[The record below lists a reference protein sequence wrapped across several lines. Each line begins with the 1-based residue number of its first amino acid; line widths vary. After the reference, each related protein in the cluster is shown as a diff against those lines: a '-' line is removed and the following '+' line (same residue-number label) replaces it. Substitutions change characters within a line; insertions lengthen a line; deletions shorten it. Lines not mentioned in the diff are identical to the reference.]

1 MVYLPIFSMSL
12 RAREFY
18 SKAGRIASPGAA
30 GAAAAIKNIG
40 PRVLLFFAGYSINR
54 VEKERPGNHFSLG
67 QGASMQSTYDPQT
80 IYDVFDRYGFA
91 VLRIDQFDR
100 GNYAKI
106 RAELKY
112 DRLTVDH
119 LLEITT
125 KLKSLEKNENVEIS
139 IINIDMIHKTM
150 RLNISTKEEES
161 TVKLT

>member
-1 MVYLPIFSMSL
+1 MVYLPIFSIAL
-12 RAREFY
+12 HAREFY
-18 SKAGRIASPGAA
+18 SKAGRIASPGHGRGRDGDFHNQAA
-30 GAAAAIKNIG
+30 HIDFFCRLFYISGGEKAARK
-40 PRVLLFFAGYSINR
+40 S
-54 VEKERPGNHFSLG
+54 FSRS
-67 QGASMQSTYDPQT
+67 QGATMQSTYDPQA

-119 LLEITT
+119 LLEIST

>member
-1 MVYLPIFSMSL
+1 M
-12 RAREFY
+12 E
-18 SKAGRIASPGAA
+18 
-30 GAAAAIKNIG
+30 
-40 PRVLLFFAGYSINR
+40 
-54 VEKERPGNHFSLG
+54 
-67 QGASMQSTYDPQT
+67 STYDPQL

-106 RAELKY
+106 RAELRY

-125 KLKSLEKNENVEIS
+125 KLKSLEKNENLDIN

-150 RLNISTKEEES
+150 RLNIATKEEENTATLPDIS
-161 TVKLT
+161 

>member
-1 MVYLPIFSMSL
+1 LQ
-12 RAREFY
+12 A
-18 SKAGRIASPGAA
+18 PGA
-30 GAAAAIKNIG
+30 GEAAAAISKIAA
-40 PRVLLFFAGYSINR
+40 RVLIFFAGYSINQ
-54 VEKERPGNHFSLG
+54 VEKTCGPESIVPTAGG
-67 QGASMQSTYDPQT
+67 VTMQSTYDPQT

-161 TVKLT
+161 TVNLT

>member
-1 MVYLPIFSMSL
+1 V
-12 RAREFY
+12 
-18 SKAGRIASPGAA
+18 
-30 GAAAAIKNIG
+30 AAISEIA
-40 PRVLLFFAGYSINR
+40 PRVLIFFAGYSIN
-54 VEKERPGNHFSLG
+54 
-67 QGASMQSTYDPQT
+67 QGELKRGPESIVPTAGGATMQSTYDPQT